1 MIHFVAITFRQKDML
16 MDNVLECQL
25 YFSNDMKFMFLLQFN
40 IKIDIFSFF
49 SECLYN
55 IPIFTVPLMHQAK
68 WSFSSSSPSL
78 SHNFLSSSL
87 TLSSSL
93 SSVSSSFPNNF
104 PFSAISRK
112 NKRPERMN
120 YYLGALSLEQVVKI
134 NSHEND
140 NTNSNNSHDTSKY
153 QNSHFEHLNNFE
165 DMPNVVNYK
174 EMNLNENAPIEI
186 EIYLR
191 IPKTVA
197 AGERITNWSWVD
209 AETKSNKSS
218 INNKTGDRATVMLVK
233 MPRLDI
239 FRSQNTNDIKNIK
252 ICTRNKFLIK
262 HSSDNLNYTLT
273 EDISSFKKKNKTTK
287 EKEND
292 NTTYTY
298 LKLAII
304 SGKNLLDL
312 NRLKNVLTLHL
323 TFFQNINFHTSGMA
337 NAVPSSCASS
347 GSIQNLQKLVQV
359 VYVINHNRNKTFTKH
374 SSIHDS
380 SKVRK
385 NLAQTRDITTGF
397 ESHKWYDISNK
408 NAVSSTPFQTK
419 LKKFKEFVSSKVI
432 HYPSKSQAISTSHTP
447 LFKIA
452 NNNRS
457 PWVNKENA
465 LRTNSSHLSNSDLIE
480 NVETLVSSNLLQ
492 PSSMSSSYHD
502 TRKNT
507 LSNNEWKNLQ
517 QDKFLTKSTPKI
529 YLKSANENY
538 NRESSW
544 NERMCENWL
553 DVHTKSPLVEISY
566 KSNNDQQTDA
576 NSGFT
581 LQKSHKDSLNSS
593 VQTYCAAQIRLPH
606 GYWPS
611 IKVTVIQGKPFDF
624 E

>member
-1 MIHFVAITFRQKDML
+1 
-16 MDNVLECQL
+16 
-25 YFSNDMKFMFLLQFN
+25 
-40 IKIDIFSFF
+40 
-49 SECLYN
+49 
-55 IPIFTVPLMHQAK
+55 
-68 WSFSSSSPSL
+68 
-78 SHNFLSSSL
+78 
-87 TLSSSL
+87 
-93 SSVSSSFPNNF
+93 
-104 PFSAISRK
+104 
-112 NKRPERMN
+112 
-120 YYLGALSLEQVVKI
+120 
-134 NSHEND
+134 
-140 NTNSNNSHDTSKY
+140 
-153 QNSHFEHLNNFE
+153 
-165 DMPNVVNYK
+165 MPNTFNY
-174 EMNLNENAPIEI
+174 EETNLSENGPIEI
-186 EIYLR
+186 VIYLR

-197 AGERITNWSWVD
+197 AGRRITNWSWVD
-209 AETKSNKSS
+209 ADTKSNKSS
-218 INNKTGDRATVMLVK
+218 INNKTGDRAKVMLVK

-239 FRSQNTNDIKNIK
+239 FRSQTTNDIKNIK
-252 ICTRNKFLIK
+252 IRTRNKFLQK
-262 HSSDNLNYTLT
+262 HSSENLNYSLT
-273 EDISSFKKKNKTTK
+273 EDTSSFKRQNETPK
-287 EKEND
+287 EKENN

-304 SGKNLLDL
+304 SGKNLSVL
-312 NRLKNVLTLHL
+312 NRFENVLTLHL
-323 TFFQNINFHTSGMA
+323 TFFQNENFHTSSMA

-347 GSIQNLQKLVQV
+347 GSIQNLQKLLQV
-359 VYVINHNRNKTFTKH
+359 VYVINNNRNKTFAKH

-385 NLAQTRDITTGF
+385 NLAQTRNITTGF

-419 LKKFKEFVSSKVI
+419 LKNFKEFISSKVI

-492 PSSMSSSYHD
+492 PSSMSSSYLD

-507 LSNNEWKNLQ
+507 LKNNEWKNLKQ
-517 QDKFLTKSTPKI
+517 HKFLSKTSPKI
-529 YLKSANENY
+529 YLKSANEIY
-538 NRESSW
+538 NRDSSW

-553 DVHTKSPLVEISY
+553 EVQTKSPLVEISY

-593 VQTYCAAQIRLPH
+593 VQTYCAAQIRLPR

-611 IKVTVIQGKPFDF
+611 IKVTVIQGKPLDF